1 MRGNTRNWRGDEVK
15 EIADRYNAGDGEAP
29 VVVGHP
35 KTDDPAYGWV
45 KRLHYREDDG
55 VLTAD
60 IGNLDPDFRLLV
72 RDGRY
77 KRISSAF
84 DMGGDGVI
92 NLRHVGFLGAA
103 KPAISGLK
111 AVNFS
116 GEAAMT
122 YEFGGTPATANKPA
136 SLKAVLSSIHS
147 YLADAGGSKV
157 SPLWELTPTANREFA
172 NKGGKDNMP
181 NSENTKP
188 VDDPAGSETTE
199 KQAAGEFAA
208 DKRGAAQGA
217 ALAKKVEQLDK
228 AQAEFVAKRDLAEA
242 ESHVR
247 ELVRDG
253 KLTPAQAAGL
263 AEFIAAQPEDK
274 TICFAAGGADG
285 KEQKLSPRAYALKF
299 LGALPA
305 QVAYGEAAE
314 NTQNGI
320 ATDAEAL
327 ARKVSAFVAEQKEQG
342 IEVSYGDALRFVESN
357 TEVNNG

>member
-15 EIADRYNAGDGEAP
+15 AIADRYNAGDGEAP

-103 KPAISGLK
+103 KPAVSGLK
-111 AVNFS
+111 PVSFS

-122 YEFGGTPATANKPA
+122 YEFGGTPAAANKPA
-136 SLKAVLSSIHS
+136 SLKAVLSSIRS
-147 YLADAGGSKV
+147 YLADEKV
-157 SPLWELTPTANREFA
+157 SPLWALTPTANREFA
-172 NKGGKDNMP
+172 NNGGSMP

-188 VDDPAGSETTE
+188 VDDSAGSETIE

-242 ESHVR
+242 QSHVR
-247 ELVRDG
+247 ELIREG
-253 KLTPAQAAGL
+253 KLTPAQAPGL

-274 TICFAAGGADG
+274 TICFAAGGGDG
-285 KEQKLSPRAYALKF
+285 KEQKVSPRAYALKF
-299 LGALPA
+299 LDALPA